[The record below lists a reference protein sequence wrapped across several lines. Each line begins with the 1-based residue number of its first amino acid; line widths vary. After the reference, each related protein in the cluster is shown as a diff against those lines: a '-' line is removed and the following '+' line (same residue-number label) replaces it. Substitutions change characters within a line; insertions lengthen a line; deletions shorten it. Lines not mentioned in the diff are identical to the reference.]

1 MRDLVTNTIVPKLC
15 QLRDELNKWLVPMY
29 GEDLYIDFDITAL
42 PEMQQD
48 MERMTRSL
56 RDANWLTF
64 DEKRVAMNYSEK
76 EGAYEY
82 SYVNGGLVRL
92 DQVGMDLTVPD
103 TSNMAED
110 GQDNSMDNGRDDM
123 VNGDDSASQDGVGEE
138 MPN

>member
-1 MRDLVTNTIVPKLC
+1 
-15 QLRDELNKWLVPMY
+15 
-29 GEDLYIDFDITAL
+29 
-42 PEMQQD
+42 MQQD

-92 DQVGMDLTVPD
+92 DQVGMDLTVPGMVM
-103 TSNMAED
+103 TQPED
-110 GQDNSMDNGRDDM
+110 DDNSNDNGRDDM